1 MASKNSSIRLKTHLE
16 DRYLVILLN
25 VSMNWINIRCK
36 EHLPP
41 VGISLPTIRA
51 KPSSSG
57 FFYSEQLL
65 PGPDPYNN
73 LIGLI
78 QSFLI
83 YEWKLSDPNIA
94 R

>member
-41 VGISLPTIRA
+41 VGISLPTT
-51 KPSSSG
+51 SG

-65 PGPDPYNN
+65 PGPDPYNS